1 MNPLDLSA
9 AAPWRTRFNVSVV
22 AFTQVA
28 TLNHRRGL
36 AITNRTGVYQLHRW
50 DTATG
55 ELTPLTN
62 APAGVVFGG
71 LSPDGEWVYYHKDQ
85 QGNEIGHFVRIP
97 WTSSA
102 EDAQPQDITPEL
114 PPYASYSVSQSLN
127 GNVLGFSTAD
137 AEGFQMFTM
146 PVAADGA
153 LGKETL
159 LYKSARYTAGPLL
172 SYDGDLA
179 VIATTE
185 RSSGFNF
192 ALYAF
197 DLKQPSEILH
207 VFQDTE
213 ATVQP
218 EAFAPI
224 SGDSRLLATTNDSGF
239 TRPVIWDTRS
249 GQRTDIPL
257 ADIEGDIFTWGW
269 SPDATKILL
278 CNLSNAQYQLY
289 VFDLERST
297 LTKLHHPSGTFNS
310 GYYFDADTIYVNMQ
324 DSLNPTQLVALDA
337 ATGAQKAVVLAS
349 GGQIPDGRKSRSVTF
364 LSTGN
369 TQIQAWVATPA
380 GEGSW
385 PMILNT
391 HGGPTA
397 VETEAFSAFAQAWLD
412 HGFAYMSV
420 NYRGSVTFGR
430 EFEQAI
436 WGNLGDAEVDD
447 MAAAYHWAVQNKIAQ
462 PDSVLLT
469 GGSYG
474 GYLTLQAIGRKPEL
488 WAGGM
493 AQVAIADWVL
503 MYEDQAETLRGYQ
516 RSLFGGTPEEKP
528 EAHRKSSPITY
539 VDQIRAPILVIQG
552 ANDTRCPAR
561 QMHAYE
567 DKLKELGKEIQVHWF
582 DAGHGSRAKDQ
593 QILHME
599 LMLNWAYRTLG

>member
-1 MNPLDLSA
+1 MNPLDLSPD
-9 AAPWRTRFNVSVV
+9 APWRARFNISVV

-28 TLNHRRGL
+28 NLAPQRGL
-36 AITNRTGVYQLHRW
+36 AVTNRTGVYQLHCW

-55 ELTPLTN
+55 DLIPLTN

-85 QGNEIGHFVRIP
+85 QGDEIGHFVRVP
-97 WTSSA
+97 WGSSPDVMP
-102 EDAQPQDITPEL
+102 EDITPDL
-114 PPYASYSVSQSLN
+114 SPYASNSISQSLN
-127 GNVLGFSTAD
+127 GSVLGFSIAN
-137 AEGFQMFTM
+137 AEGFQIFTQS
-146 PVAADGA
+146 VGADGV
-153 LGKETL
+153 LGQHSL

-172 SYDGDLA
+172 SYDGDMA
-179 VIATTE
+179 VVASTE
-185 RSSGFNF
+185 RSTGFNF
-192 ALYAF
+192 ALYSF
-197 DLKQPSEILH
+197 DLNQPGEMLH
-207 VFQDTE
+207 IFQDTE

-218 EAFAPI
+218 VAFAPL

-257 ADIEGDIFTWGW
+257 ADIEGDIFAWGW
-269 SPDATKILL
+269 SPDAGKLLL
-278 CNLSNAQYQLY
+278 CNLANAQYQLY
-289 VFDLERST
+289 MFDLERST
-297 LTKLHHPSGTFNS
+297 LTKLNHPSGTFNS

-337 ATGAQKAVVLAS
+337 TTGAQKAVVLAS
-349 GGQIPDGRKSRSVTF
+349 GGQIPAGRKSRSVTF

-369 TQIQAWVATPA
+369 MHIQAWVATPA
-380 GEGSW
+380 GEGPW

-412 HGFAYMSV
+412 HGFAYISV
-420 NYRGSVTFGR
+420 NYRGSITFGR

-447 MAAAYHWAVQNKIAQ
+447 MAAAYHWAVQHHIAH
-462 PDSVLLT
+462 PDAVLLT

-474 GYLTLQAIGRKPEL
+474 GYLTLQAMGRWPEL

-516 RSLFGGTPEEKP
+516 RSLFGGTPDEKP

-539 VDQIRAPILVIQG
+539 VEDIKAPILVIQG

-561 QMHAYE
+561 QMRAYE
-567 DKLKELGKEIQVHWF
+567 ERLKEFGKEIQVHWF

-593 QILHME
+593 QIQHME
-599 LMLNWAYRTLG
+599 LMLNWAYRVLG